1 MFASHPGHT
10 CSRLGRKDEA
20 ASKDACHAPAA
31 PPALEPRGW
40 LPHRGGLLH
49 LLAGTLRDHLDNCF
63 SALFGSAWSRGS
75 SLYASMLPLL
85 GQSFPLLLNT
95 HSSTHRDS
103 SCVSPAPP
111 VCGCTAA
118 RLPGNSWHYNPCSP
132 ALQFFHKPPPNVCL
146 LVTAGVALWCQ
157 VGHPRHLASCPIAGV
172 SSGYRFGVSFW
183 WSVFSRSGA
192 V

>member
-1 MFASHPGHT
+1 MQPLGEKGRG
-10 CSRLGRKDEA
+10 CVQRCLSRPHSTAGAGA
-20 ASKDACHAPAA
+20 AR
-31 PPALEPRGW
+31 L
-40 LPHRGGLLH
+40 
-49 LLAGTLRDHLDNCF
+49 
-63 SALFGSAWSRGS
+63 WSRGS

>member
-1 MFASHPGHT
+1 MQPLGEKGRG
-10 CSRLGRKDEA
+10 CVQRCLSR
-20 ASKDACHAPAA
+20 PAA

-49 LLAGTLRDHLDNCF
+49 LLAGTLRDHLDNCL
-63 SALFGSAWSRGS
+63 SALFGSAFGAEAA
-75 SLYASMLPLL
+75 LSMRACCP
-85 GQSFPLLLNT
+85 SWVKAF
-95 HSSTHRDS
+95 HFSSTRTPQPIDS

-111 VCGCTAA
+111 ACGCTAA

-132 ALQFFHKPPPNVCL
+132 ELQFFHKPPTNVCL
-146 LVTAGVALWCQ
+146 LVAAGVALWCQ

-183 WSVFSRSGA
+183 WSAFSRSGA

>member
-1 MFASHPGHT
+1 MQPLGEKGRGCIQKMLVTPPRHRRRWSREAGFLIAVVFFTFSRALFAITLTIAFPR
-10 CSRLGRKDEA
+10 CSAQPLEPRQLSLCE
-20 ASKDACHAPAA
+20 HAA
-31 PPALEPRGW
+31 PP
-40 LPHRGGLLH
+40 
-49 LLAGTLRDHLDNCF
+49 
-63 SALFGSAWSRGS
+63 GSKISTSPQHA
-75 SLYASMLPLL
+75 
-85 GQSFPLLLNT
+85 LLNP
-95 HSSTHRDS
+95 SYRDS